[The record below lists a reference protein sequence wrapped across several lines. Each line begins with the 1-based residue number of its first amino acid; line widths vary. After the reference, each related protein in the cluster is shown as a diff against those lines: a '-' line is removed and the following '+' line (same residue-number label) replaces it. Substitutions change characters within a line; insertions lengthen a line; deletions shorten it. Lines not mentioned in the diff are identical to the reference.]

1 MPYQISKGELD
12 SLGAALAAYYEE
24 AWQQGIRGLF
34 DNMAQS
40 QMGIVTK
47 YIDQAKDTY
56 ANLRKTSGDAFGVT
70 LKADLKKYVTVYVA
84 NRSDIASLLVTAAE
98 TGLKALASHIPVPVL
113 GTVVSQ
119 VVGFAATKGR
129 EELHERSILEADKQL
144 SAKTGAE
151 TAKLPTTDAEAA
163 TLSQNTMEQY
173 KLICKYIQ
181 TMPANITTF
190 EDAVTFPG
198 AVFKLQKAAS
208 GISRDLDS
216 MRRYMA
222 GMQDR
227 LLQVQ
232 KVSADYIDTVRKK
245 MPDAVNSVLQSG
257 YGEAYKNGEADIA
270 KNKYSAPP
278 SPVMKRADKPGGA
291 TQLAAY
297 LAHAVA
303 QGYYDAGNRGPQV
316 MAKMAAPVPPP
327 RPPRPFPPPI
337 PPRR

>member
-1 MPYQISKGELD
+1 MPYQISKPELD
-12 SLGAALAAYYEE
+12 SLGAGLAAYYEE
-24 AWQQGIRGLF
+24 AWHQGIQGLA
-34 DNMAQS
+34 DKMAQS

-47 YIDQAKDTY
+47 YMDQAKDTY
-56 ANLRKTSGDAFGVT
+56 ANLKKTSGDAFGMT
-70 LKADLKKYVTVYVA
+70 FKADLKKYVSVYVA
-84 NRSDIASLLVTAAE
+84 NRNDVGTTLVNAAE
-98 TGLKALASHIPVPVL
+98 SGLKVLAGHIPVPLL

-119 VVGFAATKGR
+119 VITFAAGKGR
-129 EELHERSILEADKQL
+129 EELHERSISEADKQL
-144 SAKTGAE
+144 RAKTGAAP
-151 TAKLPTTDAEAA
+151 TRLPTNDTEAA

-181 TMPANITTF
+181 TMPSNISSF

-198 AVFKLQKAAS
+198 AVFKVQKAAS
-208 GISRDLDS
+208 GISRDLDA

-222 GMQDR
+222 GMQER
-227 LLQVQ
+227 LLEVQ
-232 KVSADYIDTVRKK
+232 KVSAEYIGTVRKK
-245 MPDAVNSVLQSG
+245 MPEAVNSVLQTA
-257 YGEAYKNGEADIA
+257 YGGAYKNGEADIA
-270 KNKYSAPP
+270 KNKYAAPAT
-278 SPVMKRADKPGGA
+278 PVFKKADKPGGA

-316 MAKMAAPVPPP
+316 MGRTTAPVPPP